1 MNSEETERQNII
13 EVTPNLRIPM
23 AEINFRFVRSS
34 GPGGQHVN
42 KTSTQVELT
51 FDLAHSPSIREDDR
65 LWLMQRL
72 SSRLDTDG
80 VLQITAQEHRS
91 QLRNKT
97 EATRKLVQLLADG
110 FKRPKRRKPTK
121 STRGAKEARIAS
133 KKIHG
138 AKKKARSRKEED

>member
-1 MNSEETERQNII
+1 MTSDETERQNIL
-13 EVTPNLRIPM
+13 EVTPNLRIPL

-51 FDLAHSPSIREDDR
+51 FDLAHSPSIREDDK

-72 SSRLDTDG
+72 SSRLDREG
-80 VLQITAQEHRS
+80 VMQITAQEHRS

-97 EATRKLVQLLADG
+97 EAVRKLVQILSDG
-110 FKRPKRRKPTK
+110 LKRPKRRKPTK
-121 STRGAKEARIAS
+121 PTRGAKEARIAS

-138 AKKKARSRKEED
+138 AKKKARSRRDDE

>member
-1 MNSEETERQNII
+1 MTSEEIDRQNIL
-13 EVTPNLRIPM
+13 EVTPTLRIPL

-51 FDLAHSPSIREDDR
+51 FDLANSPSIREDDK

-72 SSRLDTDG
+72 SSRLDREG

-97 EATRKLVQLLADG
+97 EAMRKLVQLLADAL
-110 FKRPKRRKPTK
+110 KRPKRRKPTK
-121 STRGAKEARIAS
+121 PTRGAKEARIAS